1 MRRTTATDQIEG
13 DTSVSMDD
21 VRQRIEE
28 VNEKLDAVRATDWD
42 RDASNGRLDGLP
54 ITAKDN
60 ICVEGMPA
68 TAGSKILEPYEP
80 PFTATAAQRLE
91 DEGGRVIAKTNQDEF
106 GFGTF
111 SMNSAY
117 EIPKNPHDTDR
128 VTGGSSGGAAALT
141 AALDRPHLAL
151 GQSTGGSISCPAAF
165 CGVVGLTPTYG
176 RVSRYG
182 LIDYANSMDKIGP
195 IARSVEDAAHGLEI
209 IAGED
214 PDDFT
219 TAGRDV
225 PAYSNLQGRLDGTT
239 IGVPTQYMNYEG
251 VDERVREEV
260 WSSIKRMEDLG
271 AEVKEISLP
280 KIAKNYALPAY
291 YITAVAEASTNL
303 ARYAG
308 MRYGL
313 EGNPERQN
321 YDAYFSGIRS
331 KGFGEETK
339 RRILLGTFARQAGY
353 RDDYYMKALKVRRL
367 VIDEFKR
374 GFKDVDMLAAPTMPI
389 PAPTRDEAD
398 DLPPTEVY
406 AMDTL
411 TVGPNLAG
419 MPQLSLPTGT
429 VDGMPVGLHLIG
441 AQFDEKSL
449 IQAGLAY
456 EQQEGLIDLPDI

>member
-1 MRRTTATDQIEG
+1 MMDPTATDFLQNDQEL
-13 DTSVSMDD
+13 DMDRF
-21 VRQRIEE
+21 RQE
-28 VNEKLDAVRATDWD
+28 VEQVNDDIDALRATDWD
-42 RDASNGRLDGLP
+42 REPGSGRLSGLP

-60 ICVEGMPA
+60 ITVQGMPA

-91 DEGGRVIAKTNQDEF
+91 DEGAAVVAKTNQDEF

-111 SMNSAY
+111 STNSAY
-117 EIPKNPHDTDR
+117 EVPKNPHDTDR

-141 AALDRPHLAL
+141 AALDEPHIAL

-195 IARSVEDAAHGLEI
+195 ITRSVQDAALALEI
-209 IAGED
+209 IAGQD
-214 PDDFT
+214 PRDFT
-219 TAGRDV
+219 TAARDV
-225 PAYSNLQGRLDGTT
+225 PAFSDVEPKLHDKT
-239 IGVPTQYMNYEG
+239 IGVPEQYMAYDG
-251 VDERVREEV
+251 VDDRVRDAV
-260 WSSIKRMEDLG
+260 WTSIKRMEDLG
-271 AEVKEISLP
+271 ATVKEISLP
-280 KIAKNYALPAY
+280 KIAKEYALPAY

-303 ARYAG
+303 ARYCG

-313 EGNPERQN
+313 EDDPERTS
-321 YDAYFSGIRS
+321 YDDYFAEIRS
-331 KGFGEETK
+331 EGFGEEAK

-353 RDDYYMKALKVRRL
+353 RDAYYIKALKVRQL
-367 VIDEFKR
+367 VIDEFRR

-389 PAPTRDEAD
+389 PAPTFDEAG
-398 DLPPTEVY
+398 DLPPAEVY

-429 VDGMPVGLHLIG
+429 VDGMPIGTHLIG
-441 AQFDEKSL
+441 PQFGEKTL
-449 IQAGLAY
+449 LEAGLAY
-456 EQQEGLIDLPDI
+456 EKHEGFIDTPEL